1 MNSSF
6 LDRSMDSVNFTSNTF
21 MEPQMKTTR
30 KPVKM
35 KENNHL
41 ERIFDQTT
49 VNQHFS
55 GSHRDMKMDFRPKS
69 SYDID
74 NDVKQ
79 KQTQSQ
85 SVQRYPVQQKAQTKQ
100 TGCQYCESYRKKNAN
115 YESMISGYEKKLSES
130 MSKIKVMDSEKAANQ
145 TNAKGIR
152 TEYDNISH
160 KLKQKEN
167 ECTQLEKKI
176 SSIQLERNEK
186 EKSKVEQEIQK
197 VNKKYYE
204 MVQHYER
211 VIGDLK
217 KPLPQQPPQQN
228 PMLTKLIPLLCKK
241 LNKTEEQIKEKLI
254 NYPIP
259 EKLNSDDLKNIID
272 LYK

>member
-41 ERIFDQTT
+41 DRLFDQTT

-55 GSHRDMKMDFRPKS
+55 GVNRDMKMDFRPKS
-69 SYDID
+69 SFEMD
-74 NDVKQ
+74 DVVEQAHPVRQ
-79 KQTQSQ
+79 KQQMQ
-85 SVQRYPVQQKAQTKQ
+85 QAQQAQQRHPVQQQKEQMQMKQ
-100 TGCQYCESYRKKNAN
+100 GACQYCESYQKKNAN
-115 YESMISGYEKKLSES
+115 YESMISGYDKKLSEC
-130 MSKIKVMDSEKAANQ
+130 MSKIRVNDTEKAANHDR
-145 TNAKGIR
+145 AKSDR
-152 TEYDNISH
+152 TTHDNLSY
-160 KLKQKEN
+160 KLKQKEM

-176 SSIQLERNEK
+176 DSIQLEISNK
-186 EKSKVEQEIQK
+186 EKS
-197 VNKKYYE
+197 NKKYSE

-217 KPLPQQPPQQN
+217 SGTPPQN

-241 LNKTEEQIKEKLI
+241 LNKTEAQIKEKLI

-259 EKLNSDDLKNIID
+259 EKLNPEDLKNILN

>member
-6 LDRSMDSVNFTSNTF
+6 LDRSMESVNFTSNAF
-21 MEPQMKTTR
+21 MEPQMRTTR
-30 KPVKM
+30 KPVEM

-41 ERIFDQTT
+41 DRIFDPTT

-69 SYDID
+69 SFDME
-74 NDVKQ
+74 NEVKQ
-79 KQTQSQ
+79 THP
-85 SVQRYPVQQKAQTKQ
+85 VQQRHPVQQKSHTKQ
-100 TGCQYCESYRKKNAN
+100 SPCQYCESYQKKNGN
-115 YESMISGYEKKLSES
+115 YESMISGYEKKLSEV
-130 MSKIKVMDSEKAANQ
+130 MSKIKVMDSEKATNH
-145 TNAKGIR
+145 TNAQGIR
-152 TEYDNISH
+152 SEYDNISS

-176 SSIQLERNEK
+176 SSIQLERNDK
-186 EKSKVEQEIQK
+186 EKSRVEQEIQK

-211 VIGDLK
+211 VISDLK
-217 KPLPQQPPQQN
+217 KSETPQQN
-228 PMLTKLIPLLCKK
+228 PMVTKLIPLLCKK
-241 LNKTEEQIKEKLI
+241 LNKTEDQIKEKLI

-259 EKLNSDDLKNIID
+259 EKLNSEDLKNIIG

>member
-6 LDRSMDSVNFTSNTF
+6 LDRSMESVNFTSNAF
-21 MEPQMKTTR
+21 MEPQMRTTR
-30 KPVKM
+30 KPVEM

-41 ERIFDQTT
+41 DRIFDPTT

-55 GSHRDMKMDFRPKS
+55 GTHRDMKMDFRPKS
-69 SYDID
+69 SFDID
-74 NDVKQ
+74 NEV
-79 KQTQSQ
+79 KQTQSPSLSQ
-85 SVQRYPVQQKAQTKQ
+85 SVQQRRPVQQQHLKQ
-100 TGCQYCESYRKKNAN
+100 SGCQYCESYQKKNAN

-130 MSKIKVMDSEKAANQ
+130 MSKIKVMDSEKVTNL

-152 TEYDNISH
+152 TEYDNISS

-167 ECTQLEKKI
+167 ECTLLEKKI
-176 SSIQLERNEK
+176 SSIQLERNDK
-186 EKSKVEQEIQK
+186 EKSRVEQEIQK

-211 VIGDLK
+211 VISDLK
-217 KPLPQQPPQQN
+217 KSETPQQN
-228 PMLTKLIPLLCKK
+228 PMVTKLIPLLCKK
-241 LNKTEEQIKEKLI
+241 LNKTEDQIKEKLI

-259 EKLNSDDLKNIID
+259 EKLNSEDLKNIIG

>member
-69 SYDID
+69 SYDMD
-74 NDVKQ
+74 NEVEQ
-79 KQTQSQ
+79 AHP
-85 SVQRYPVQQKAQTKQ
+85 VQQRRPVQQKTPTNQS
-100 TGCQYCESYRKKNAN
+100 GCQYCESYRKKNAN

-130 MSKIKVMDSEKAANQ
+130 MSKIKVMDSEKATNQ

-186 EKSKVEQEIQK
+186 EKSRVEQEIQK

-204 MVQHYER
+204 MVQHYEK
-211 VIGDLK
+211 VISDLK
-217 KPLPQQPPQQN
+217 KSQQPTQQN

-254 NYPIP
+254 NYPLP
-259 EKLNSDDLKNIID
+259 EKLNSEDLKNIID